1 MQGTKEAFLT
11 VTQSHYERLF
21 QEISETFPSAVLVA
35 WENLRFTPEIP
46 QVFQI
51 YEKQDSDL
59 SASCCLNIQPWT
71 LDL

>member
-11 VTQSHYERLF
+11 VTQSHYDRLF
-21 QEISETFPSAVLVA
+21 QEISETFPSAILVA

-51 YEKQDSDL
+51 QYTK
-59 SASCCLNIQPWT
+59 NKTVT
-71 LDL
+71 LLLCAAQIFNL